1 MKKTIVTLSYGEEK
15 LTALKLYLAEKG
27 MNFDDEM
34 KKAIDALYSKNV
46 PLSVKDYFEKKAKAI
61 KQEKKQEAKAN
72 EQHRGSSAV

>member
-1 MKKTIVTLSYGEEK
+1 MKKTIVTLTYAEEK

-27 MNFDDEM
+27 MSFDDEM

-46 PLSVKDYFEKKAKAI
+46 PSSVKDYIDKKAKAMKHEM
-61 KQEKKQEAKAN
+61 KQEEKSN